1 MYTHEEMVPIPGSEK
16 HGAIDNKVVKRHFPR
31 TNNAQVLD
39 FVFEKD
45 PNLFLR
51 KNKIIIRG
59 SVEVDNGYV
68 PDNGFV
74 AKLFGMLTVEV
85 DSQTVSNNR
94 AK

>member
-1 MYTHEEMVPIPGSEK
+1 MNEVVQVP
-16 HGAIDNKVVKRHFPR
+16 GAENFANIDYKVVKRHFPR
-31 TNNAQVLD
+31 TNNDQVLD

-68 PDNGFV
+68 PDSGFV

-85 DSQTVSNNR
+85 DSHTISNNR

>member
-1 MYTHEEMVPIPGSEK
+1 MYEEAISIPGSEK
-16 HGAIDNKVVKRHFPR
+16 LGSIDHKVVKRHFPR

-45 PNLFLR
+45 PHLYLR

-68 PDNGFV
+68 PESGFV

-85 DSQTVSNNR
+85 DSHTISNNR